1 MQCLWNA
8 YPHSH
13 YHTFLTIT
21 LPCSLVQNKTRHRRA
36 KPDSRAVATQHSC
49 AFHIPCPHIQAG
61 QTPVNHRKFRK
72 FKTEHQHFQ
81 SQQVPVSPPHQ
92 QGMGPGEGKAEA
104 ARDLGSPSAEDEPR
118 HTATSRCCVHS
129 HSREQEFSPP
139 WDFPAAPRNSR

>member
-1 MQCLWNA
+1 MEGISTLTPSHFPHHYSSLFSSSKQNMTQESEAGQPGCCNTTQLCF
-8 YPHSH
+8 PHS
-13 YHTFLTIT
+13 
-21 LPCSLVQNKTRHRRA
+21 Q
-36 KPDSRAVATQHSC
+36 
-49 AFHIPCPHIQAG
+49 CPHTQAG

-104 ARDLGSPSAEDEPR
+104 ASDLGSPSAEDEPR

-139 WDFPAAPRNSR
+139 GDFPAAPRNSS